1 MVNERKL
8 KISRRRSMTD
18 IRKVTVTSVHTGRAS
33 ALGTS
38 LQSRERVSITS
49 FETTGR
55 RG

>member
-8 KISRRRSMTD
+8 KISSKRSMTD
-18 IRKVTVTSVHTGRAS
+18 IMKVTVTSVHTGRAI
-33 ALGTS
+33 ALETG

-49 FETTGR
+49 FETAGR